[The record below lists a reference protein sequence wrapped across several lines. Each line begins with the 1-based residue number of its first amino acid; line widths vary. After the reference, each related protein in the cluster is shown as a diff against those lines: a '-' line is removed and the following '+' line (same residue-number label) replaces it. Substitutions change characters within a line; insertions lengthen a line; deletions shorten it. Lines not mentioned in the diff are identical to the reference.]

1 MGITI
6 KDQDGLER
14 KLISLSRIRYDAV
27 IKKNMTQI
35 YNRGKAG
42 GTPVDTG
49 ELRISLS
56 QSGDLVGYT
65 KDYAPHVEYGHRTVN
80 GGFVQG
86 QRFLKRNVDA
96 QREIFR
102 QDLIEQIRKC

>member
-14 KLISLSRIRYDAV
+14 KLISLSCIRYDAV

-80 GGFVQG
+80 GGFVPG
-86 QRFLKRNVDA
+86 QRFLKKNVDA
-96 QREIFR
+96 QRAIFR